1 MPSSACR
8 VHVCVEIHM
17 CVYVLH
23 VCAYMYCMC
32 LQTQNGCVVPQ
43 GCICIVSVRWVYP
56 SVIHACIYPCIY
68 PSEYVHLYRTS
79 CLSLSLGRVT
89 PDNDCVL
96 LQEKFGCP
104 QCKGIFHAGTQQK
117 IGELTTDESGN
128 QKPVLYGKSAH
139 QVATNRMRV

>member
-1 MPSSACR
+1 MYIS
-8 VHVCVEIHM
+8 IH
-17 CVYVLH
+17 
-23 VCAYMYCMC
+23 
-32 LQTQNGCVVPQ
+32 
-43 GCICIVSVRWVYP
+43 
-56 SVIHACIYPCIY
+56 
-68 PSEYVHLYRTS
+68 PSEYAHLYHMQ
-79 CLSLSLGRVT
+79 CLSSSFGRVT

-104 QCKGIFHAGTQQK
+104 QCKGIFHAGTQQM